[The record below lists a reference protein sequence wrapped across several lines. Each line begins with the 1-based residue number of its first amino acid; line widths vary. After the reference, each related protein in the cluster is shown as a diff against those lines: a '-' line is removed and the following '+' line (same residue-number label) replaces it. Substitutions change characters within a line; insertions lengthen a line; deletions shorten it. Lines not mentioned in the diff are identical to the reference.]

1 MSTGGGGSLAI
12 IVRSD
17 NPESVYP
24 ALIIASTAATMGV
37 KVEVFFTFWGLKV
50 LVKGGIESVERKFRE
65 AIGGEPKGVPPLS
78 MLIDM
83 ARKSGVEIYACSTT
97 MQAMDL
103 KEDAL
108 IEGCPIVGAATFV
121 HKHVSG
127 GSRILV
133 F

>member
-1 MSTGGGGSLAI
+1 LSSGGSRSLAI

-24 ALIIASTAATMGV
+24 ALIIASTAASMGV
-37 KVEVFFTFWGLKV
+37 KVEVFFTFWGLRV
-50 LVKGGIESVERKFRE
+50 LVKGGIESVERKLRE
-65 AIGGEPKGVPPLS
+65 AIGGEPRGIPPLS
-78 MLIDM
+78 MLLEM

-97 MQAMDL
+97 IQAMGL
-103 KEDAL
+103 NEGNL

>member
-1 MSTGGGGSLAI
+1 MGGETLAI

-17 NPESVYP
+17 RPESVYP

-37 KVEVFFTFWGLKV
+37 SVEVFFTFWGLKT
-50 LVKGGIESVERKFRE
+50 LLKGGVEEVEGKFRE
-65 AIGGEPKGVPPLS
+65 ALGGEPKGVPPLK
-78 MLIDM
+78 MLLDM
-83 ARKSGVEIYACSTT
+83 AKQAGVKIYACSTT
-97 MQAMDL
+97 MQAMGLD
-103 KEDAL
+103 
-108 IEGCPIVGAATFV
+108 EGSLVESCPVVGAATFV

>member
-1 MSTGGGGSLAI
+1 MNLSGGVLAI

-24 ALIIASTAATMGV
+24 ALIIASTAASMGV
-37 KVEVFFTFWGLKV
+37 KVEVFFTFWGLRV
-50 LVKGGIESVERKFRE
+50 LLKGGAESVERKLRE
-65 AIGGEPKGVPPLS
+65 ALGGEARGIPPLS

-83 ARKSGVEIYACSTT
+83 ARKAGVEIYACSTT
-97 MQAMDL
+97 MQAMGV
-103 KEDAL
+103 KESD
-108 IEGCPIVGAATFV
+108 IMEGCPIVGAATFV

>member
-1 MSTGGGGSLAI
+1 MSGGALAI

-24 ALIIASTAATMGV
+24 ALIIASTAASMGV
-37 KVEVFFTFWGLKV
+37 KVEVFFTFWGLRV
-50 LVKGGIESVERKFRE
+50 LVKGGVEEVERKLRE
-65 AIGGEPKGVPPLS
+65 ALGGEPRGVPPLS
-78 MLIDM
+78 MILEM

-97 MQAMDL
+97 MQAMGL
-103 KEDAL
+103 KEEDL
-108 IEGCPIVGAATFV
+108 IEGCPVVGAATFV
-121 HKHVSG
+121 HKHVTT